1 MADMK
6 FKETMEYFLIVE
18 LAIMVVAVYLVL
30 GGGLVDKTQTLN
42 VLNTILLILIVGTQS
57 LTAIILLR
65 IANLK

>member
-1 MADMK
+1 MVDMK